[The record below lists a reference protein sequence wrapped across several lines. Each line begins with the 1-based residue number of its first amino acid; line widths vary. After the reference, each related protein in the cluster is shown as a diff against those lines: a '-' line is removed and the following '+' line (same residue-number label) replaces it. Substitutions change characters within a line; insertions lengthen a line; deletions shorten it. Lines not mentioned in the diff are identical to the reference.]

1 MDSDSYVTQ
10 AGWLRTTGRVD
21 AIDEVADQFERPVA
35 TSLWELTA
43 ARAARS
49 VWPAAPG
56 AGWARSAVRWP
67 NPTRLLRSA

>member
-1 MDSDSYVTQ
+1 MDSDSYVTH

-21 AIDEVADQFERPVA
+21 AIDEVADEFERPVA

-49 VWPAAPG
+49 VWPTPPG
-56 AGWARSAVRWP
+56 YGWARTAVRWP
-67 NPTRLLRSA
+67 NAGKLLRSA